1 VRSLAPVSP
10 LRRRRGGDDRSI
22 PAHPYRDAV
31 LVYGFMA
38 IVLVAVA
45 VATGGEPLR
54 ASLAALGFFV
64 LATGWSWWRFRVRIK
79 ARAAARAAASGGVSG
94 SGARGPAN
102 GNGNVNGR
110 GETP

>member
-1 VRSLAPVSP
+1 MSP
-10 LRRRRGGDDRSI
+10 LRRRRGDVAGSI

-38 IVLVAVA
+38 LVLVGVA

-54 ASLAALGFFV
+54 AALAALVFFV
-64 LATGWSWWRFRVRIK
+64 LATGWSWWRFRARIK
-79 ARAAARAAASGGVSG
+79 ERDAALAAATASG
-94 SGARGPAN
+94 SGSGPASARGPAN